1 MKGESVVLRKPMTRC
16 QPRLSSVSIDVREA
30 VSSTG
35 PDCMNI
41 IEFRESQSDNII
53 KHLLYA
59 LNERNIL

>member
-1 MKGESVVLRKPMTRC
+1 MSA
-16 QPRLSSVSIDVREA
+16 SSVSIDVRKA

-41 IEFRESQSDNII
+41 IELRESQSDNII

-59 LNERNIL
+59 QNEWNIL